1 LAQTSLKLKIFY
13 ERAIVSSI
21 FTDDVFFGE
30 FTIDFPLLKK
40 IACRKRAIRRSFR
53 VWSHVACHVKR
64 L

>member
-1 LAQTSLKLKIFY
+1 M
-13 ERAIVSSI
+13 IVSSI
-21 FTDDVFFGE
+21 FTNDVFFGK